1 MTPEELSSRFFQAVP
16 RYKYRAYLGSGGT
29 GVVFAA
35 WDLDLDSEVAIKIL
49 PRFKVSDEFWAEA
62 LARLKNE
69 ILLNRK
75 LKHPAIARTFDYG
88 DAAGMPYITMELIHG
103 RDLRAILEASP
114 LPLPQ
119 AMGILRQVAG
129 ACGVAHASGITH
141 RDLKPENLIVQP
153 DGRAVVLDFGL
164 GRFVDKERLTPA
176 GGVVGTPYYLSP
188 ERLTGEIAD
197 ARADVY
203 ALGILFFEMLVGT
216 PPFTGDSVGDIAR
229 LHVYARPDL
238 KPLRDMGVTE
248 SLIGLI
254 EACLEKDPDKRPSDG
269 SELLRRLD
277 LPEAVEAVE
286 AQERSRCVLVVDD
299 DPLIRRI
306 LTNLSQKCG
315 AEVLQASNGEE
326 ALSILSTR
334 EANLVLLDLSMPVL
348 DGFDTLAV
356 IRSMPRYSRTPVVI
370 VSSHDDRQ
378 NQAFSKSIGANG
390 FLEKPLDL
398 PKVRRVVEQWLA

>member
-1 MTPEELSSRFFQAVP
+1 
-16 RYKYRAYLGSGGT
+16 
-29 GVVFAA
+29 VVFAA
-35 WDLDLDSEVAIKIL
+35 WDLDLDSEVAIKVL
-49 PRFKVSDEFWAEA
+49 PRFKVKNELWAEA

-103 RDLRAILEASP
+103 KDLRAILEGSP
-114 LPLPQ
+114 LPVQQ
-119 AMGILRQVAG
+119 ALGILRQVAS
-129 ACGVAHASGITH
+129 ACGMAHAAGITH

-164 GRFVDKERLTPA
+164 GRFVDKERLTPE

-203 ALGILFFEMLVGT
+203 ALGILFFEMLVGS
-216 PPFTGDSVGDIAR
+216 PPFTGDSVGEIAR
-229 LHVYARPDL
+229 LHVYVRPDL
-238 KPLRDMGVTE
+238 KPLRDMGLPV
-248 SLIGLI
+248 SLIDLI
-254 EACLEKDPDKRPSDG
+254 EACLEKDPDKRPADG
-269 SELLRRLD
+269 SEVLQRLD

-286 AQERSRCVLVVDD
+286 VHERARCVLVVDD

-306 LTNLSQKCG
+306 LTNLAQKCG
-315 AEVLQASNGEE
+315 AEVLQASNGED

-356 IRSMPRYSRTPVVI
+356 IRSMPQYSRTPVVI